1 MTKEIVLF
9 TIVSFG
15 FIPSFGQEE
24 KQWSLQAGFGEIK
37 MLENKYNEGNN
48 FVSEDQGN
56 VFYISADYWK
66 TCRFAITGGL
76 TFEQQGLFTS
86 YSDGIG
92 LKKIN
97 MLGIHAGVKYY
108 FFPKKWIFQPHVG
121 ASVYTNILNLGH
133 QKGKSGAIISQGY
146 PGCHGIMSY
155 DVQCPAL
162 SLSPRIGIDVH
173 LLSSLSLCLDY
184 DYRIGLWGSNKA
196 QLRFTDGI
204 LTGQT
209 AGINERNIRSSISI
223 GLKMDFPA
231 MPVSEKSKRNLLWLI
246 YSWISSKANY

>member
-1 MTKEIVLF
+1 MNNNMTKEIVLF

-133 QKGKSGAIISQGY
+133 QKGKY
-146 PGCHGIMSY
+146 HCH
-155 DVQCPAL
+155 
-162 SLSPRIGIDVH
+162 
-173 LLSSLSLCLDY
+173 
-184 DYRIGLWGSNKA
+184 
-196 QLRFTDGI
+196 
-204 LTGQT
+204 
-209 AGINERNIRSSISI
+209 AGI
-223 GLKMDFPA
+223 
-231 MPVSEKSKRNLLWLI
+231 
-246 YSWISSKANY
+246 

>member
-97 MLGIHAGVKYY
+97 MLGI
-108 FFPKKWIFQPHVG
+108 
-121 ASVYTNILNLGH
+121 
-133 QKGKSGAIISQGY
+133 
-146 PGCHGIMSY
+146 
-155 DVQCPAL
+155 
-162 SLSPRIGIDVH
+162 
-173 LLSSLSLCLDY
+173 
-184 DYRIGLWGSNKA
+184 
-196 QLRFTDGI
+196 
-204 LTGQT
+204 LTG
-209 AGINERNIRSSISI
+209 AGGNLEDQRGFFLNRCFHDTLDDLHVVYVEGADSI
-223 GLKMDFPA
+223 MAFVRFP
-231 MPVSEKSKRNLLWLI
+231 EHFL
-246 YSWISSKANY
+246 